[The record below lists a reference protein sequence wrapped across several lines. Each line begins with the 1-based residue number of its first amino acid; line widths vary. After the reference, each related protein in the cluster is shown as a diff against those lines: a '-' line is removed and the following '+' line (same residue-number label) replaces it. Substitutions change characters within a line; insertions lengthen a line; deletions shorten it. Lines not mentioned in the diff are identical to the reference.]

1 MRTLFCLF
9 TLCLSCAGAAG
20 AQGAF
25 TKEGCFSVTPPA
37 GWAASLPSSALSEKE
52 RKIYGVEFAGP
63 SSAAGSA
70 RITVNYY
77 APGNKLHKTP
87 ERYIKLHSRPPFGVN
102 TDKKE
107 YGQVKTG
114 LAGNYHAKTFERKV
128 FEYVPA
134 GSMDAQKVAV
144 YERFAVVPVKRGF
157 YVLRFTA
164 PEALA
169 RANLKSY
176 EAALASFKP
185 LIK

>member
-9 TLCLSCAGAAG
+9 SLFLSGAAAADAPG
-20 AQGAF
+20 RF
-25 TKEGCFSVTPPA
+25 TKEGCFTVAPPT

-52 RKIYGVEFAGP
+52 RKIYGVEFTGP
-63 SSAAGSA
+63 SAAAGTA
-70 RITVNYY
+70 KITVNYY

-87 ERYIKLHSRPPFGVN
+87 QRYIKLHSKPPFGVN

-107 YGQVKTG
+107 YGPVTNG
-114 LAGNYHAKTFERKV
+114 LAGNYHAKVFERKV

-144 YERFAVVPVKRGF
+144 FERFAVVPVKQGF

-169 RANLKSY
+169 RENLKAY